1 MGNICFSFITPV
13 KSEIPPMDM
22 KKYHNEILVRAFNKL
37 GIPAKASGRNDLTCQ
52 DWKISGSAFEV
63 NFGTK
68 YKQPKILHHG
78 TILLNADL
86 SVM

>member
-52 DWKISGSAFEV
+52 D
-63 NFGTK
+63 
-68 YKQPKILHHG
+68 
-78 TILLNADL
+78 
-86 SVM
+86 